1 MATGPGRTTRRGRV
15 RRAAVRRAGCD
26 GRGARPCLI
35 GGLVDCRP
43 HRRREPG
50 TGLRH
55 LGPMRCGHIPRER
68 ENYPYQHRADCRGE
82 PRPTAG
88 AGEPPWSRLSTHD
101 IFPSHG
107 NAAYQR
113 AEAARAGVIG
123 RLFLPLLERCP
134 RPGNGLLPA
143 GHRGHIR
150 RLSRRVGAHD
160 ACRLSAAGRH
170 CRDGRVC
177 RRWALLLEPAAEA
190 AIVDLDIHS
199 VRFRHTLARPGPGIL
214 GAAPGDLD
222 IIFISFRHD
231 VIRPALLRVS
241 NTRQHLA
248 CRVGKG
254 DTKIATWE
262 RAQDGKTVPCSAIR
276 GRRVNTPAV

>member
-1 MATGPGRTTRRGRV
+1 MATGAGRTARPGRVGR
-15 RRAAVRRAGCD
+15 AEVRRAGCD

-68 ENYPYQHRADCRGE
+68 ENYPYQHRADCRGD

-88 AGEPPWSRLSTHD
+88 TEEPPWSRLSTHD

-134 RPGNGLLPA
+134 VRGTGCSPRATA
-143 GHRGHIR
+143 GT
-150 RLSRRVGAHD
+150 SDV
-160 ACRLSAAGRH
+160 SAAGPAH
-170 CRDGRVC
+170 MT
-177 RRWALLLEPAAEA
+177 PAA
-190 AIVDLDIHS
+190 S
-199 VRFRHTLARPGPGIL
+199 Q
-214 GAAPGDLD
+214 
-222 IIFISFRHD
+222 
-231 VIRPALLRVS
+231 RPAGIAGTGASAAGGHCCS
-241 NTRQHLA
+241 NRRPRPRSLTLTYTACASATRWRDPDGA
-248 CRVGKG
+248 YSPRRR
-254 DTKIATWE
+254 ATWVSFLS
-262 RAQDGKTVPCSAIR
+262 RSA
-276 GRRVNTPAV
+276 TM

>member
-1 MATGPGRTTRRGRV
+1 MPSSLPQETAAARSRQAPWRSQPPVPRGPHAMTICPMATGPGRTTRRGRV
-15 RRAAVRRAGCD
+15 RHAAVRRAGCD

-88 AGEPPWSRLSTHD
+88 TEEPPWSRLSTHD

-113 AEAARAGVIG
+113 AEQRGLASSEGY
-123 RLFLPLLERCP
+123 FSPLLERCP

-150 RLSRRVGAHD
+150 RLSRRAGAHD
-160 ACRLSAAGRH
+160 ACRLSGRQALP
-170 CRDGRVC
+170 GR
-177 RRWALLLEPAAEA
+177 
-190 AIVDLDIHS
+190 
-199 VRFRHTLARPGPGIL
+199 ARLPPVGI
-214 GAAPGDLD
+214 AAPTG
-222 IIFISFRHD
+222 
-231 VIRPALLRVS
+231 
-241 NTRQHLA
+241 
-248 CRVGKG
+248 G
-254 DTKIATWE
+254 
-262 RAQDGKTVPCSAIR
+262 R
-276 GRRVNTPAV
+276 GRDRRP